1 MPSICEVDKWSL
13 EDRIS
18 SISLQPYR
26 SYRTKFGFSSP
37 VVDAASAIDVE
48 GGVAAAIDADVVS
61 VDLAFVVEKC
71 LTVDGVAP
79 RARMAVGLKRWAAKT
94 GRFEL
99 ASTKRSLTMTL

>member
-1 MPSICEVDKWSL
+1 M
-13 EDRIS
+13 
-18 SISLQPYR
+18 
-26 SYRTKFGFSSP
+26 
-37 VVDAASAIDVE
+37 E

-79 RARMAVGLKRWAAKT
+79 RMAVGLKRWAAKT